1 MFDFLD
7 GARLWENLGLYSME
21 SIQQL
26 ARRMYLN
33 AGLVYPDSSRFWEK
47 VVKCRVP
54 ALAGVQ
60 EPFCQENQHLDLD
73 IVAAF
78 GSPTPGAEHY
88 LLHLAPGWNSNRN
101 RRPVLLVPGAG
112 LDATS
117 FTDLF
122 AMGYTGLQ
130 QQLVALGYRVFAV
143 TFSHL
148 HGDNFLQAIQ
158 LADAIGRVGEMTGC
172 EQVDVIA
179 HSKGGM
185 AARIYLSDFCS
196 TPYRGDVHHYVMLG
210 TPNLGLDLSFR
221 NPLLNYLIYASGSSG
236 AMAWDRVLTFGF
248 MVNVSERSIYREG
261 CFPGQSQMLYRWD
274 EIHPLDQLQQD
285 WYTTYYGGEGMIS
298 HSRGIERALANGG
311 YLVEKLN
318 RRGLDAGVRFSV
330 LAGNKHFFTVIP
342 GDQTGPGDGLVF
354 VDSVLATEALAKNG
368 AVLVEKAV
376 FPVNHMELLYSRRV
390 ARWVD
395 RQLGSD

>member
-7 GARLWENLGLYSME
+7 GARLWENLGLYSWG

-26 ARRMYLN
+26 ARSMFLN
-33 AGLVYPDSSRFWEK
+33 AGLVYPDSSRFWESIENCK
-47 VVKCRVP
+47 VP
-54 ALAGVQ
+54 ALAGQQ
-60 EPFCQENQHLDLD
+60 ESFCQENQHLDLD
-73 IVAAF
+73 IITAF
-78 GSPTPGAEHY
+78 GSPTPSADCY
-88 LLHLAPGWNSNRN
+88 LLHSAPGWHSNRN

-130 QQLVALGYRVFAV
+130 QQLVALGYRVFAI
-143 TFSHL
+143 TFPHL
-148 HGDNFLQAIQ
+148 HGDNFMQAAQ
-158 LADAIGRVGEMTGC
+158 LADAIARVSEMTGC

-185 AARIYLSDFCS
+185 AARIYLSGFGAI
-196 TPYRGDVHHYVMLG
+196 PYRGDVHHYVMLG

-221 NPLLNYLIYASGSSG
+221 NPLLNYVIYASGSSG
-236 AMAWDRVLTFGF
+236 AMAWDRVLSFGA

-274 EIHPLDQLQQD
+274 ETHPLDQLQQD
-285 WYTTYYGGEGMIS
+285 WYTTYYGGEGLIS
-298 HSRGIERALANGG
+298 HSRGIEKALADGG

-318 RRGLDAGVRFSV
+318 RRGLEPEVRFSV
-330 LAGNKHFFTVIP
+330 LAGNKHFFEMIP

-354 VDSVLATEALAKNG
+354 VDSVLATEALAKSG

-376 FPVNHMELLYSRRV
+376 LPVNHMELLYSRRV

-395 RQLGSD
+395 RKLRQD